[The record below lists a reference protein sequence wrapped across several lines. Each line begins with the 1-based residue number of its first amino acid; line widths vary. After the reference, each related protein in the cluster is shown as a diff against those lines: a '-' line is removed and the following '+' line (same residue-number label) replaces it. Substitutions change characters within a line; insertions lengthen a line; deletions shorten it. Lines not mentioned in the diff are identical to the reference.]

1 MGLNLLKNLM
11 SSRMPY
17 LVLSSVVLA
26 RLTMPPPLSAF
37 SAWTRVVLAILAKP
51 AAYSSSALSAMTS
64 TAPNVSGTYTY
75 RCCTTVR
82 SLVLASPE
90 GVCHSRTRFSRASTE
105 GTQFRRSHKK
115 TLKRG
120 RWVGEKSESAAQRQ
134 AKRAPRPHR

>member
-90 GVCHSRTRFSRASTE
+90 GVCHSRTRRGEETRVA
-105 GTQFRRSHKK
+105 
-115 TLKRG
+115 TLPKISG
-120 RWVGEKSESAAQRQ
+120 
-134 AKRAPRPHR
+134 RAPELARSRDYFTGIEVGG